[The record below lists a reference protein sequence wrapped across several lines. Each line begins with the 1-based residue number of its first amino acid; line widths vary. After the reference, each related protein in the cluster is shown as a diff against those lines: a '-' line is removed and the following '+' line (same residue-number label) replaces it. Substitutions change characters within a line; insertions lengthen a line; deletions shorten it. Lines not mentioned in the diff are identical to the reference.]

1 MSHADRIQELDRQAR
16 WKLRAEQG
24 AERPRK
30 STWVI
35 TSLQSYLPPDQVG
48 LAQRLAYLQA
58 TIEGCRVM
66 DAKVDGLGNKAE
78 IAMAARMDALQELT
92 GYEAA
97 ARARVG
103 SDAALCVRA
112 IAESEN
118 MTVTARRCGY
128 PVGSHRSLRRLV
140 QLTLEALS
148 AYRDECEADAAR
160 WNGRAA

>member
-1 MSHADRIQELDRQAR
+1 MSQADRIQELDRQAR

-24 AERPRK
+24 ADKPRK

-35 TSLQSYLPPDQVG
+35 TSLQSYLPPEHVS

-58 TIEGCRVM
+58 TIEGCRIM
-66 DAKVDGLGNKAE
+66 DAKVDGVGNRAE
-78 IAMAARMDALQELT
+78 IAMASRVDAVSELN
-92 GYEAA
+92 GLEAA

-103 SDAALCVRA
+103 TDGAACVRA

-118 MTVTARRCGY
+118 MSDTARRCGY

-140 QLTLEALS
+140 QITMLALQE
-148 AYRDECEADAAR
+148 YRDECDQDAAR
-160 WNGRAA
+160 WNAA